1 MAGKADSFRRSKK
14 ERETENGSTAHAE
27 APQQFQAFQRS
38 REMRKKPTPSEGV
51 QKSSTMKVGLGEVLA
66 TWGGGYFC
74 G

>member
-14 ERETENGSTAHAE
+14 ERQTENGSTAHAE
-27 APQQFQAFQRS
+27 APQQFHAFQRS